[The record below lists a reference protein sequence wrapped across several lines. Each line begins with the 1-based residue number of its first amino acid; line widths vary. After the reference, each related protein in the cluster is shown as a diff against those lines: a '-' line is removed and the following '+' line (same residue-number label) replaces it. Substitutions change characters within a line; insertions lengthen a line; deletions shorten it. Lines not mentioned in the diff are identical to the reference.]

1 MKGQEKHNSKAEFNI
16 FLLIKAIWKRVW
28 LIVLVGLSVALIAFL
43 LTKLLIAPTYRS
55 GFTAYVNNQQTQTT
69 KDYLTASDVNASK
82 DLVRTYNS
90 IIRSSAVLS
99 SAAKS
104 SDLNY
109 SYSQL
114 RNMVTTEIQ
123 GETEII
129 KVYVVSKDPQVSYDL
144 ALAISKNAP
153 GILADIVEGSSMKII
168 DSPELIKS
176 QYGPNYFKY
185 AVLGFILGALA
196 VLIKCIVDFIRDDR
210 IKSEQDLEERFSIPI
225 LGIIPDLEVTTGTGY
240 YSGRSDYQKSSE
252 RSASDNEAQ

>member
-28 LIVLVGLSVALIAFL
+28 LIVLVGISVALIAFL

-129 KVYVVSKDPQVSYDL
+129 KVYVVS
-144 ALAISKNAP
+144 
-153 GILADIVEGSSMKII
+153 
-168 DSPELIKS
+168 
-176 QYGPNYFKY
+176 
-185 AVLGFILGALA
+185 
-196 VLIKCIVDFIRDDR
+196 
-210 IKSEQDLEERFSIPI
+210 
-225 LGIIPDLEVTTGTGY
+225 GY
-240 YSGRSDYQKSSE
+240 R
-252 RSASDNEAQ
+252 